1 MSSGAL
7 GKVFED
13 GEVVMRQGEIGECMF
28 VIQEGKVGVYL
39 ERDGAEILVAE
50 PSSGEM
56 IGEMAIFER
65 QPRSA
70 TVRAKGQAKIL
81 TVDRRNFLRRVQEDP
96 SLAFRILET
105 LSHRVRDL
113 NEEVGRLRSEDYG
126 FRFYGLKLAQHRS
139 KRFELGRFDQVASS
153 KQLFDGRLCF
163 VSLAEDL
170 SFRLGCPFPN
180 DRLW

>member
-1 MSSGAL
+1 MSGAL

-13 GEVVMRQGEIGECMF
+13 GEVVMNQGELGECMY

-39 ERDGAEILVAE
+39 ERDGEEILVAE
-50 PSSGEM
+50 PTSGEM

-70 TVRAKGQAKIL
+70 TVRALGQAKIL

-105 LSHRVRDL
+105 LSHRVREL
-113 NEEVGRLRSEDYG
+113 NEEVGRLRREE
-126 FRFYGLKLAQHRS
+126 AQ
-139 KRFELGRFDQVASS
+139 LGTGS
-153 KQLFDGRLCF
+153 
-163 VSLAEDL
+163 
-170 SFRLGCPFPN
+170 
-180 DRLW
+180 

>member
-1 MSSGAL
+1 MSTGTL

-13 GEVVMRQGEIGECMF
+13 GEVVMRQGEMGDCMY
-28 VIQEGKVGVYL
+28 VIQEGRVGVYL
-39 ERDGAEILVAE
+39 ERDGEETLVAE

-70 TVRAKGQAKIL
+70 TVRALGQAKIL

-96 SLAFRILET
+96 SMAFRILET

-113 NEEVGRLRSEDYG
+113 NEEVGRLRREEAARGAGS
-126 FRFYGLKLAQHRS
+126 
-139 KRFELGRFDQVASS
+139 
-153 KQLFDGRLCF
+153 
-163 VSLAEDL
+163 
-170 SFRLGCPFPN
+170 
-180 DRLW
+180 